1 MMTLVS
7 QQKLFFAISVVLPFF
22 LLPLFAY
29 AQSSDNFTVRQQVGA
44 DTQPPTTP
52 AFITAAPVA
61 SSQIDVTWGAA
72 TDDYEMGGYRL
83 YRDALQIA
91 TTTQTSYSDT
101 GLTPSTTYSYTVE
114 AFDAGLRT
122 STSTGPVATT
132 TLAFIA
138 PPVTPTSTSNAGNT
152 GAGALRVVLRDFEL
166 NPQTDS
172 ATIAWETNRYTR
184 YVLRWGLS
192 TSHEMGFVQSDVY
205 KREHFTRIEGLVPD
219 TEYQYELLAYDDN
232 DRRFTLRSE
241 AFVTDSLPDRTAPAN
256 VTDLRAVVESASVY
270 LSWVNPVATDFDKL
284 RVVRN
289 YLFYPTDPT
298 DGFIVYEGDAESMF
312 DAEALESDTT
322 QYYTVFTYDKD
333 GNVSSGAIVF
343 ALRGDASASENT
355 PESDASEAW
364 SDTESDV
371 TGSSTETEVSPL
383 TALTFAD
390 VTFWQDGARLPQG
403 DGNVVVRDNLPV
415 TVQLAAELLPR
426 HLKTVT
432 VTIYNSS
439 DESNAYILRI
449 NGSGSAYEARI
460 ATLPEGAYT
469 AQFSLYD
476 FKQRTQSSF
485 SGEIISAPETV
496 SFIPEQDSVFVSL
509 TNDQRLLV
517 YVFTP
522 SLILLLLVLWWYF
535 FVLRRSAEDN

>member
-1 MMTLVS
+1 MMTLIR
-7 QQKLFFAISVVLPFF
+7 QNKLFPGLSATLMFF
-22 LLPLFAY
+22 LLPLLVY
-29 AQSSDNFTVRQQVGA
+29 AQNSDEFTVRQQIGEDA
-44 DTQPPTTP
+44 QPPTTP
-52 AFITAAPVA
+52 AFITATPVT
-61 SSQIDVTWGAA
+61 SSQIDVAWGAS

-83 YRDALQIA
+83 YRDSVQIA

-114 AFDAGLRT
+114 AFDFELRT
-122 STSTGPVATT
+122 STSTGPVSTT
-132 TLAFIA
+132 TLEFIA
-138 PPVTPTSTSNAGNT
+138 PPTTSTSTSQAGNT
-152 GAGALRVVLRDFEL
+152 GDGALRVVLRDFEL
-166 NPQTDS
+166 NTQTNS

-184 YVLRWGLS
+184 YVLRWGLGS
-192 TSHEMGFVQSDVY
+192 SHEMGFVQSDVY
-205 KREHFTRIEGLVPD
+205 KREHFTRIEGLEPN

-241 AFVTDSLPDRTAPAN
+241 AFVTDSLPDVIAPAN
-256 VTDLRAVVESASVY
+256 VTDLRTVVENVSVY
-270 LSWVNPVATDFDKL
+270 VSWKNPTVTDFDKV

-289 YLFYPTDPT
+289 HLFYPTDPT
-298 DGFIVYEGDAESMF
+298 DGFIVYEGGDESMF
-312 DAEALESDTT
+312 DAIALESNTI

-333 GNVSSGAIVF
+333 GNVSSGAITF
-343 ALRGDASASENT
+343 AQRGDTAVPGITS
-355 PESDASEAW
+355 
-364 SDTESDV
+364 ESDV
-371 TGSSTETEVSPL
+371 SETGTDVASDTTGSSTDPDTIPITGLS
-383 TALTFAD
+383 FSD

-403 DGNVVVRDNLPV
+403 DGNVVVHDDLPV
-415 TVQLAAELLPR
+415 TVQLASELLPQ

-449 NGSGSAYEARI
+449 NGSGSAYETRI
-460 ATLPEGAYT
+460 ATLPEGVYT
-469 AQFSLYD
+469 AKFSLYD
-476 FKQRTQSSF
+476 FKQQTQSSF

-496 SFIPEQDSVFVSL
+496 SFIPEQDSVFISL

-517 YVFTP
+517 YVFIP